1 MPSHEKAGQ
10 EKIRSRTFGNVCS
23 EGFYIVPSLCSTV
36 CGKCLG
42 VSDPAW
48 SLISC
53 LTHLTANNVDCS
65 QTHWVCEWVTFSTWL
80 PLLFFLPQ
88 ALNLVCVWLFMCV
101 SVVNHCVWDVQ
112 KEIKEVFLLL
122 YTHTLLALSS
132 CWSSPFHLVL
142 LRDDYLFFPQ
152 LFSVSDCLLRKH
164 YLSLH
169 LTECKSY
176 PHFKQILTL
185 MTTDLPAL
193 LCWIKYLKFFSS
205 VLLFPLGCVLRN
217 KSFCNVFVL
226 TMWF

>member
-1 MPSHEKAGQ
+1 MPFHEKAGQ

-122 YTHTLLALSS
+122 YTHTLLVWFKAVFVQLLILPFSFSPPPWWLSLFPATIFCLRLSLEKTLSLSPSHWMQKLPSFQTDTYSDDYWSTCSSLLDQILEILQLCVALST
-132 CWSSPFHLVL
+132 WV
-142 LRDDYLFFPQ
+142 
-152 LFSVSDCLLRKH
+152 CLK
-164 YLSLH
+164 
-169 LTECKSY
+169 K
-176 PHFKQILTL
+176 
-185 MTTDLPAL
+185 
-193 LCWIKYLKFFSS
+193 
-205 VLLFPLGCVLRN
+205 
-217 KSFCNVFVL
+217 
-226 TMWF
+226 